1 MTTVAQKAFYGR
13 TQHGLDRRVKDLAR
27 DYDMDAED
35 IAAKL
40 DIDVAIIKP
49 LMPRRAKGWILRDN
63 KTGREWTHH
72 SERRAYTAAQ
82 ILGLTDYIWGRAR
95 KT

>member
-1 MTTVAQKAFYGR
+1 MTTIAQKSFFGR
-13 TQHGLDRRVKDLAR
+13 TPHSLEQRVKDLAR

-40 DIDVAIIKP
+40 DIDVRVIKP
-49 LMPRRAKGWILRDN
+49 LMPRRAKGWILRDLR
-63 KTGREWTHH
+63 TGEETVHH

-82 ILGLTDYIWGRAR
+82 IMGLTDYTWGRVAR
-95 KT
+95 